1 MYRIL
6 SERNDKTAGWLKHA
20 VWIAAHT
27 GARESAIAE
36 LEYDAVKKN
45 DLVSSSQEGK
55 NRQNYPCTPGNLV
68 KFRGVGKWEP

>member
-45 DLVSSSQEGK
+45 DLVS
-55 NRQNYPCTPGNLV
+55 
-68 KFRGVGKWEP
+68 